1 MVKDIK
7 EGVLNRISIDEI
19 TDLLRRWISIPS
31 RNPPGEE
38 RNLALAIAEQLKN
51 WGFEVELHEALP
63 NRPNVIA
70 YLRGEVGKPRLIF
83 NGHIDTVPEG
93 DVSNWTYNPFE
104 GVVVGN
110 RLYGRGAGDQ
120 KGGLVAFTIAAK
132 AIKEVNV
139 RLKGDLILTYAAG
152 EETNEPG
159 TKSIL
164 VDKGVRGDWGIVT
177 EPTSLKIATAESG
190 LAWFEVLIRGK
201 AAHASRPEVGVN
213 AISKAAKFI
222 KEIEVYSENIKGRIH
237 KLVGYS
243 KCSVTV
249 IHGGLKENIIPDLC
263 RVVID
268 RRMIPGET
276 IENCTLEIK
285 EILNRIKS
293 LDPEFNYDFKVMKY
307 SESAEIPIDSE
318 IYKALS
324 VSLREI
330 GVEPKP
336 WGTPYTCD
344 VRNFIND
351 AKIPAVTFGPGNI
364 ENCHCVDEWI
374 DLNEVLTAS
383 KALALTA
390 LNLLT

>member
-19 TDLLRRWISIPS
+19 TDLLRRWVSIPS

-70 YLRGEVGKPRLIF
+70 YLRGKVGKPRLIF

-132 AIKEVNV
+132 AIKEANV

-164 VDKGVRGDWGIVT
+164 IDKGVRGDWGIVT
-177 EPTSLKIATAESG
+177 EPTGLKIATAESG
-190 LAWFEVLIRGK
+190 LAWFEVLVKGR
-201 AAHASRPEVGVN
+201 AAHASRPELGVN

-222 KEIEVYSENIKGRIH
+222 REIETYSENIKSRIH

-243 KCSVTV
+243 RCSVTV

-263 RVVID
+263 RIIID

-276 IENCTLEIK
+276 IENCTLEIR

-293 LDPEFNYDFKVMKY
+293 LDPEFNYDLKVMKY

-318 IYKALS
+318 IYRALS
-324 VSLREI
+324 ESLREI

-374 DLNEVLTAS
+374 DLNEVLIAS

>member
-1 MVKDIK
+1 MVK
-7 EGVLNRISIDEI
+7 
-19 TDLLRRWISIPS
+19 
-31 RNPPGEE
+31 
-38 RNLALAIAEQLKN
+38 
-51 WGFEVELHEALP
+51 
-63 NRPNVIA
+63 
-70 YLRGEVGKPRLIF
+70 
-83 NGHIDTVPEG
+83 
-93 DVSNWTYNPFE
+93 
-104 GVVVGN
+104 
-110 RLYGRGAGDQ
+110 GR
-120 KGGLVAFTIAAK
+120 
-132 AIKEVNV
+132 
-139 RLKGDLILTYAAG
+139 
-152 EETNEPG
+152 
-159 TKSIL
+159 
-164 VDKGVRGDWGIVT
+164 
-177 EPTSLKIATAESG
+177 
-190 LAWFEVLIRGK
+190 
-201 AAHASRPEVGVN
+201 AAHASRPELGVN

-222 KEIEVYSENIKGRIH
+222 REIETYSENIKSRIH

-243 KCSVTV
+243 RCSVTV

-263 RVVID
+263 RIIID

-276 IENCTLEIK
+276 IENCTLEIR

-293 LDPEFNYDFKVMKY
+293 LDPEFNYDLKVMKY

-318 IYKALS
+318 IYRALS
-324 VSLREI
+324 KSLREI

>member
-19 TDLLRRWISIPS
+19 TDLLRRWVSIPS

-93 DVSNWTYNPFE
+93 DISNWTYNPFE
-104 GVVVGN
+104 GVVVGG

-132 AIKEVNV
+132 AIKEANV

-164 VDKGVRGDWGIVT
+164 IDKGVRGDWGIVT
-177 EPTSLKIATAESG
+177 EPTGLKIATAESG
-190 LAWFEVLIRGK
+190 LAWFEVLVKGR
-201 AAHASRPEVGVN
+201 AAHASRPELGVN

-222 KEIEVYSENIKGRIH
+222 REIETYSENIKSRIH

-243 KCSVTV
+243 RCSVTV

-263 RVVID
+263 RIIID

-276 IENCTLEIK
+276 IENCTLEIR

-293 LDPEFNYDFKVMKY
+293 LDPEFNYDLKVMKY

-318 IYKALS
+318 IYRALS
-324 VSLREI
+324 ESLREI

>member
-1 MVKDIK
+1 MVGNIK
-7 EGVLNRISIDEI
+7 EMVLNRISIDEI
-19 TDLLRRWISIPS
+19 TSLLRRWVSIPS

-38 RNLALAIAEQLKN
+38 KNLALAIAEQLKN

-70 YLRGEVGKPRLIF
+70 YLRGEAGKPRLIF

-93 DVSNWTYNPFE
+93 DVSNWKYNPFE

-132 AIKEVNV
+132 AIKEADV

-190 LAWFEVLIRGK
+190 LAWFEVLIRGR

-222 KEIEVYSENIKGRIH
+222 REIEAYSENIKSRIH

-263 RVVID
+263 RVVVD

-293 LDPEFNYDFKVMKY
+293 SDPEFNYDLKVMKY

-324 VSLREI
+324 ESLREI